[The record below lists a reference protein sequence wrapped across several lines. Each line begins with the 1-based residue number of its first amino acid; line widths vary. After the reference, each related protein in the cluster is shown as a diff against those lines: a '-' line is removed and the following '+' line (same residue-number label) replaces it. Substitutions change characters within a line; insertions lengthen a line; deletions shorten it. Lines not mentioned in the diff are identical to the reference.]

1 MEWQTGSD
9 YQPVSWNLSGF
20 GANHHLRQI
29 LVCLNMPVVQQ
40 PEAYLGNIAA
50 LLDENG
56 KVKDKE
62 LFNSYIHS
70 LMRL

>member
-9 YQPVSWNLSGF
+9 YQPVSWEFKWIWCKS
-20 GANHHLRQI
+20 HYLRQI

-56 KVKDKE
+56 KVKDQGTI
-62 LFNSYIHS
+62 LILTFI
-70 LMRL
+70 R